1 MCAVINTGK
10 GKSATPGKRV
20 RSLVIM
26 VIALGGS
33 AIATAQDLAPTPEA
47 AAASGVNAEAQVAA
61 PTPEAAAAS
70 GVNAEAQ
77 VAAPTP
83 EAAASGINAEAQ
95 VAASSPEAA
104 AAGANVEAQDMLYYV
119 CGQAGLE
126 KTATS
131 PDPKHPYNLGITF
144 VAQQNSAPLS
154 DVAVRLRRHGR
165 ILMDFVASG
174 PRCLFSVP
182 SASYRIE
189 GTYHDEMKFEIVET
203 ETYDTQ
209 IKW

>member
-1 MCAVINTGK
+1 MWMLTNTSK

-26 VIALGGS
+26 AVALCGS
-33 AIATAQDLAPTPEA
+33 AIAAAQDAASTPEA
-47 AAASGVNAEAQVAA
+47 AMASGANAEAQDV
-61 PTPEAAAAS
+61 
-70 GVNAEAQ
+70 
-77 VAAPTP
+77 
-83 EAAASGINAEAQ
+83 
-95 VAASSPEAA
+95 
-104 AAGANVEAQDMLYYV
+104 LYYV

-126 KTATS
+126 KTVTS
-131 PDPKHPYNLGITF
+131 PDPKHPFNLGITF
-144 VAQQNSAPLS
+144 VAQQNAAPLS
-154 DVAVRLRRHGR
+154 DVTVHLRRHGKV
-165 ILMDFVASG
+165 LMDFVASG

-203 ETYDTQ
+203 ETFDTQ